1 MAFVRDQ
8 VAITVSA
15 CPGQDIIGIK
25 DAVVVAVLTEVWD
38 AIGICIIGIPGG
50 KVAGVQNAVVV
61 AIFCLFGT

>member
-1 MAFVRDQ
+1 MTLVGDQ
-8 VAITVSA
+8 VAITIGA
-15 CPGQDIIGIK
+15 RPGQDIIGIK